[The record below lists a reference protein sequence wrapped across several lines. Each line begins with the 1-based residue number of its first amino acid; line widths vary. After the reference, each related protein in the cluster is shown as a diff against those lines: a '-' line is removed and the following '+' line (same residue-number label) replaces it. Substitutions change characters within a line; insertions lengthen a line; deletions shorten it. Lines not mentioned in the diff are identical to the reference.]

1 MINIKAQIEELLK
14 GEVVKIS
21 KGCCIETKKNG
32 RKTDLVSCSSNS
44 GKSNK

>member
-21 KGCCIETKKNG
+21 KGCIETKKNG